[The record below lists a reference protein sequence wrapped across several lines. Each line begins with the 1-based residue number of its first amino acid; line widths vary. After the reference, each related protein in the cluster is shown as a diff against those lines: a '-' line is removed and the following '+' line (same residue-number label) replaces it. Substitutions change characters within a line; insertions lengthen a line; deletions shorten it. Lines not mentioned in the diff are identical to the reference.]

1 MSFLDRNETGFLEQP
16 VHFSPSDSTT
26 VLSVVWFSQ
35 LPVSVLAA
43 IGLALLIAYHYLIAP
58 VLHGHL
64 SHIPGPWLA
73 KITTL
78 QLGWYDLRLVRND
91 QIYEWHKKYGP
102 IICIGPNEVSVSS
115 LEDTQ
120 QVYSS
125 TTRWEK
131 SDYFDHF
138 MGYGERAVFA
148 TKPYSEHRA
157 RRKLIASFYQASNTF
172 SKPEVES
179 RVRERAQAV
188 LGLAACYAWDNI
200 TQLVFGP
207 GFGTKAIEGEGPEK
221 KFLQDLKSLQLWG
234 PFGGQ
239 FPLLYKVIVTI
250 LTTLTQQYGF
260 LHAESQVSK
269 WSLERFQ
276 KAIKCPTV
284 RTSHSLLGRLQEMSK
299 KENEPLRD
307 SYIAAEALDNIGAA
321 EATIAVTAT
330 YLVWRLTE
338 HPSWQERIREELQ
351 ALPKEGDGL
360 PSFTDVN
367 GLPLLEAF
375 LNEVYRLHPASS
387 GKAER
392 VVPQAGSV
400 LAGIPVPPKALV
412 STCMVAMHRDP
423 DYFPKS
429 DQFLPERWLEGTEA
443 EAKARS
449 SRLIPFGYGS
459 RICLGKPLAIMELK
473 MLVAAIYLRYETKR
487 SASCPPAS
495 MKQTSTHDAMPQ
507 SLRCVVEFEDLEPT
521 VKA

>member
-1 MSFLDRNETGFLEQP
+1 MSRIMSLLDRNDTGFLEQP
-16 VHFSPSDSTT
+16 VHFSPSSSTT

-35 LPVSVLAA
+35 LPISVLAA
-43 IGLALLIAYHYLIAP
+43 IGLVLLVAYHYLIAP

-102 IICIGPNEVSVSS
+102 IICIGPNEVSVST

-157 RRKLIASFYQASNTF
+157 RRKLIAAFYQASNTF

-179 RVRERAQAV
+179 RVRERAHAVVHVIAQAKRNKTHGEAEM

-239 FPLLYKVIVTI
+239 FPLLYKAISAV
-250 LTTLTQQYGF
+250 LTTLSQQYSF
-260 LHAESQVSK
+260 LRAESQVSQ

-299 KENEPLRD
+299 KEKEPLRD

-338 HPSWQERIREELQ
+338 HPRWQERIREELQ
-351 ALPKEGDGL
+351 SLPKEEDGL
-360 PSFTDVN
+360 PSFSDVN
-367 GLPLLEAF
+367 ALPLLEAF

-400 LAGIPVPPKALV
+400 LAGTPVPPKV
-412 STCMVAMHRDP
+412 CTPNTGNPM
-423 DYFPKS
+423 
-429 DQFLPERWLEGTEA
+429 
-443 EAKARS
+443 
-449 SRLIPFGYGS
+449 
-459 RICLGKPLAIMELK
+459 LGNAN
-473 MLVAAIYLRYETKR
+473 
-487 SASCPPAS
+487 
-495 MKQTSTHDAMPQ
+495 
-507 SLRCVVEFEDLEPT
+507 
-521 VKA
+521 